1 VIEAFGP
8 RAEAYVRGLAHLEL
22 DAIVTDVEYLPQ
34 AYAAAMDRRVTGRP
48 FYGMILYQDAPARF
62 TMLNVAS
69 VFAQVTGFDDRRL
82 ALDQLAAGT
91 MQMGDGLTVADGWRA
106 FQDSATTYVAEFCA
120 ICDAMLVRSYS
131 EYARLSAFCKRP
143 RSVEPVVAVTV
154 LPAIG
159 RRDPER
165 PGVVIWAP
173 GFPSAEVIFH
183 AFALEE
189 FHGDVT
195 CVTSDG
201 VAPGPAARFITES
214 NPYLAGALATATC
227 ILCVDPDDPGP
238 AAAFAALGYGVA
250 APMSSGAYELVSDV
264 VSFDLRSRDSIYAA
278 VTVAIGCP
286 ATVREPLPP
295 PPQAPRRPTLRVPPE
310 QLPLVSVIVP
320 TYNRRKDLTRALA
333 CLARQTYPRVEIIV
347 VNDAGE
353 DVRDIVASVPSAV
366 YLTMPENGGVLRTEE
381 MGFARAT
388 GEYFQALADDDFL
401 DPDHIESLVTA
412 MLLSGASMAHGNL
425 VIRHQERIAD
435 GEYATVGYNAR
446 IFNETATPSLALL
459 ATPIAGQGMLVHQRV
474 FDAVGGYDF
483 DCQLADQEFQ
493 LRALEAFTF
502 AYVDRMT
509 AEFRARGS
517 ENFSTNIDSV
527 PEQRR
532 IYEELHPRPGRP
544 YIERCRADVLVDI
557 SRRIKGKF
565 AFPATLSLVR
575 EDL

>member
-1 VIEAFGP
+1 VIAAFGP

-34 AYAAAMDRRVTGRP
+34 AYVAAVERRVTGRP
-48 FYGMILYQDAPARF
+48 FYGMILYQDAAARF
-62 TMLNVAS
+62 TMLNVAA
-69 VFAQVTGFDDRRL
+69 VFAQVAGFDDRRL
-82 ALDQLAAGT
+82 ALDQLADGT
-91 MQMGDGLTVADGWRA
+91 MKIGDGLTVADGWRA
-106 FQDSATTYVAEFCA
+106 FQDSATTYVAEFAA
-120 ICDAMLVRSYS
+120 ICDALLVRSYA

-143 RSVEPVVAVTV
+143 RSVETV
-154 LPAIG
+154 LASTALPAVA
-159 RRDPER
+159 RREPER
-165 PGVVIWAP
+165 PGVVVWAP

-201 VAPGPAARFITES
+201 AAPGPAARFITAGD
-214 NPYLAGALATATC
+214 PRLAEALATATC
-227 ILCVDPDDPGP
+227 ILCVDPDDPAP
-238 AAAFAALGYGVA
+238 AAAFAARGYGIA
-250 APMSSGAYELVSDV
+250 APLSSGAYEFAGDV

-278 VTVAIGCP
+278 VTAAIGAP
-286 ATVREPLPP
+286 ATARQPAPP
-295 PPQAPRRPTLRVPPE
+295 PPPAPRRPTLRVAPE

-333 CLARQTYPRVEIIV
+333 CLARQTYPRLEIIV

-353 DVRDIVASVPSAV
+353 DVRDVVESVPSAV
-366 YLTMPENGGVLRTEE
+366 YLVMPQNGGVLRTEE

-388 GEYFQALADDDFL
+388 GDYFQALADDDFL

-425 VIRHQERIAD
+425 VIRHQERTAD

-446 IFNETATPSLALL
+446 IFNATATPSLALL
-459 ATPIAGQGMLVHQRV
+459 ATPIAGQGMLIHRRV
-474 FDAVGGYDF
+474 FDTVGGYDF
-483 DCQLADQEFQ
+483 GCQLADQEFQ
-493 LRALEAFTF
+493 LRALQAFTF

-517 ENFSTNIDSV
+517 ENFSSNVDSA

-532 IYEELHPRPGRP
+532 IYEELHPRPDRP

-557 SRRIKGKF
+557 GRRSKGKF
-565 AFPATLSLVR
+565 AFSATLSLVR
-575 EDL
+575 